1 MGGPN
6 SELFPNADRARHYG
20 VPPGPE
26 ESTSD
31 SERPV
36 EANGDRPVT
45 DVSSSSSRTSVPSD
59 FKSAGHADAQE
70 AAGGEVHVE
79 PDGGARRGLRRKRR
93 PDAEGQG
100 ACQGAG
106 QGAGQRPVAPATRPA
121 AVVREWVGDSRVRV
135 GSGGGLYWFC
145 GLVV

>member
-100 ACQGAG
+100 AG

-121 AVVREWVGDSRVRV
+121 AGVPDWVSDP
-135 GSGGGLYWFC
+135 
-145 GLVV
+145 